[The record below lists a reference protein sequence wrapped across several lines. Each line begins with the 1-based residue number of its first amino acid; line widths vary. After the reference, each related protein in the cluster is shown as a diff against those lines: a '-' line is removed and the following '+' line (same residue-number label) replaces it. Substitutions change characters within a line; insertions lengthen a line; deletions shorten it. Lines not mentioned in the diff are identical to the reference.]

1 MGTIDIPK
9 PNDIIDHMTNIT
21 EAFATKPHI
30 VRANKLGDHQ
40 MVVVAISAATGEKH
54 AMPLEITEAQVY
66 DWVNGAS
73 IQDAMP
79 QLTAEG
85 REFLMTGITQVEW
98 NDLFGEEEDDA

>member
-1 MGTIDIPK
+1 MDSI
-9 PNDIIDHMTNIT
+9 MTNIT

-40 MVVVAISAATGEKH
+40 MVVVAIYASSGVKH

-79 QLTAEG
+79 NLSDEG

-98 NDLFGEEEDDA
+98 DSLFSETEEV

>member
-21 EAFATKPHI
+21 EAFASKPHI
-30 VRANKLGDHQ
+30 TRAHKLGDYQ

-79 QLTAEG
+79 QLSDEG

-98 NDLFGEEEDDA
+98 DSIFSETEEV

>member
-1 MGTIDIPK
+1 
-9 PNDIIDHMTNIT
+9 MTNIT

-30 VRANKLGDHQ
+30 VRANTLGDHQ
-40 MVVVAISAATGEKH
+40 MVVVAISAATGKKH

-79 QLTAEG
+79 QLSAEG

-98 NDLFGEEEDDA
+98 DSIFSDSEEE

>member
-9 PNDIIDHMTNIT
+9 PNDIIDHMTSII

-30 VRANKLGDHQ
+30 IRAVKLDEQ
-40 MVVVAISAATGEKH
+40 RMVVIAISAATGVKH
-54 AMPLEITEAQVY
+54 AMPLAITETQVY

-79 QLTAEG
+79 NLSTEG
-85 REFLMTGITQVEW
+85 REFLMTGITQLEW
-98 NDLFGEEEDDA
+98 ESLFSETEEV